1 MVDFKSIETFLW
13 VVTLGSFR
21 GAAQRLTLPS
31 PPSRSGSPSS
41 NAKWGEAVEP
51 RSPRGSPTPSG
62 RQLMVYAEKLIGLR
76 SEMMADVGDRSA
88 MRGVMRL
95 GVAETIVHT
104 WLSRLIKSVNTAY
117 PNLSL
122 EIEVDITPNLSAR
135 LLAQEIELAFV
146 LGPLSASSVRNRSA
160 VRLSDR
166 LSGQPRTRPR
176 RGSLTVHDLAKFPII
191 TFPRKTQ
198 PYEIVRSL
206 FNRPDLP
213 PIRLHASASLA
224 TVIHMAIEGLGIAV
238 IPTAIVE
245 NELAARAVATA
256 LDRSENLAAD
266 VFGELAGIPRY
277 DRGRARRRSRRP
289 KSRGRAPRLTCRRRR
304 VIEKQPP
311 YPKVWEQPHEPHR
324 VQSADTIPPGSGTR
338 FTKPRNSAPHPRAE
352 CGG

>member
-21 GAAQRLTLPS
+21 GAAQRLNTTQPAISQRIAQLE
-31 PPSRSGSPSS
+31 REIGVKLL
-41 NAKWGEAVEP
+41 NRDHRVA
-51 RSPRGSPTPSG
+51 SPTTSG

-76 SEMMADVGDRSA
+76 SEMMAEVGDRSS

-146 LGPLSASSVRNRSA
+146 LGPLSASSVRNRALCDYPIGFLASPA
-160 VRLSDR
+160 LG
-166 LSGQPRTRPR
+166 LGN
-176 RGSLTVHDLAKFPII
+176 GALTVHDLAKFPII

-245 NELAARAVATA
+245 NELADGRLQLLSTDLKISPLTFSASWLASPDTVAVELVA
-256 LDRSENLAAD
+256 
-266 VFGELAGIPRY
+266 GLAGTIAQSSALVDVPPP
-277 DRGRARRRSRRP
+277 AR
-289 KSRGRAPRLTCRRRR
+289 
-304 VIEKQPP
+304 
-311 YPKVWEQPHEPHR
+311 H
-324 VQSADTIPPGSGTR
+324 
-338 FTKPRNSAPHPRAE
+338 
-352 CGG
+352 

>member
-1 MVDFKSIETFLW
+1 MVDFNSRETFLW

-21 GAAQRLTLPS
+21 GAAQRLNTTQPAISQRIAQLE
-31 PPSRSGSPSS
+31 REMGVKLL
-41 NAKWGEAVEP
+41 NRDHRAA
-51 RSPRGSPTPSG
+51 SPTPSG

-104 WLSRLIKSVNTAY
+104 WLPRLIKSVNTAY

-146 LGPLSASSVRNRSA
+146 VGPLSASSVHNRALCDYPIGFLASPA
-160 VRLSDR
+160 LG
-166 LSGQPRTRPR
+166 LGGGT
-176 RGSLTVHDLAKFPII
+176 LTVHDLAKFPII

-245 NELAARAVATA
+245 NELADGRLQLLATDLKISPLTFSASWLESPDTVAVELVA
-256 LDRSENLAAD
+256 
-266 VFGELAGIPRY
+266 GLAGQIA
-277 DRGRARRRSRRP
+277 RGSALVDAPPSAR
-289 KSRGRAPRLTCRRRR
+289 
-304 VIEKQPP
+304 
-311 YPKVWEQPHEPHR
+311 H
-324 VQSADTIPPGSGTR
+324 
-338 FTKPRNSAPHPRAE
+338 
-352 CGG
+352 

>member
-21 GAAQRLTLPS
+21 GAAQRLNTTQPAISQRIAQLEREMGVKLL
-31 PPSRSGSPSS
+31 SREHRI
-41 NAKWGEAVEP
+41 A
-51 RSPRGSPTPSG
+51 SPTPSG

-76 SEMMADVGDRSA
+76 SEMMAEVGDRSA

-146 LGPLSASSVRNRSA
+146 LGPLSVSSVRNRPLCDYPIGFLASPS
-160 VRLSDR
+160 LG
-166 LSGQPRTRPR
+166 LGNGP
-176 RGSLTVHDLAKFPII
+176 LTVHDLAKFPII

-206 FNRPDLP
+206 FNRPELP

-245 NELAARAVATA
+245 NELADGRLQLLSTDLEISPLTFSASWLASPDTVAVE
-256 LDRSENLAAD
+256 LVAD
-266 VFGELAGIPRY
+266 LAGKIAQSSALV
-277 DRGRARRRSRRP
+277 D
-289 KSRGRAPRLTCRRRR
+289 APPLAG
-304 VIEKQPP
+304 
-311 YPKVWEQPHEPHR
+311 H
-324 VQSADTIPPGSGTR
+324 
-338 FTKPRNSAPHPRAE
+338 
-352 CGG
+352 

>member
-21 GAAQRLTLPS
+21 GAAQRLTPTERAFSQRIPQLEREMGDKLL
-31 PPSRSGSPSS
+31 SREHRM
-41 NAKWGEAVEP
+41 A
-51 RSPRGSPTPSG
+51 SPTPSG

-76 SEMMADVGDRSA
+76 SEMMAEVGDRSA
-88 MRGVMRL
+88 MRGVLRL

-104 WLSRLIKSVNTAY
+104 WLSRLIKSVNIAY

-135 LLAQEIELAFV
+135 LLAQDIELAFV
-146 LGPLSASSVRNRSA
+146 LGPLSAAGVCNRVLCDYPIGFLASPA
-160 VRLSDR
+160 LG
-166 LSGQPRTRPR
+166 LGNRP
-176 RGSLTVHDLAKFPII
+176 LTVEDLAKFPII

-238 IPTAIVE
+238 IPTAIIE
-245 NELAARAVATA
+245 NELADGRLQLLATDLKISPLTFSASWLASPDTVAVE
-256 LDRSENLAAD
+256 LVAD
-266 VFGELAGIPRY
+266 LAGKIAQSSALVDVPLP
-277 DRGRARRRSRRP
+277 AR
-289 KSRGRAPRLTCRRRR
+289 
-304 VIEKQPP
+304 
-311 YPKVWEQPHEPHR
+311 H
-324 VQSADTIPPGSGTR
+324 
-338 FTKPRNSAPHPRAE
+338 
-352 CGG
+352 

>member
-21 GAAQRLTLPS
+21 GAAQRLNTTQPAISQRIAQLEREMGVKLL
-31 PPSRSGSPSS
+31 SREHRM
-41 NAKWGEAVEP
+41 A
-51 RSPRGSPTPSG
+51 SPTPSG

-76 SEMMADVGDRSA
+76 SEMMAEVGDRSA
-88 MRGVMRL
+88 TRGVMRL

-104 WLSRLIKSVNTAY
+104 WLPRLIKSVNAAY

-146 LGPLSASSVRNRSA
+146 VGPLSAAGMRNRILCDYPIGFLASPALGLGSA
-160 VRLSDR
+160 
-166 LSGQPRTRPR
+166 P
-176 RGSLTVHDLAKFPII
+176 LTVHDLAKFPII

-245 NELAARAVATA
+245 NELADGRLQLLSTDLKISPLTFSASWLASPDTVAVE
-256 LDRSENLAAD
+256 LVAD
-266 VFGELAGIPRY
+266 LAGKIAQSSALVDAPAL
-277 DRGRARRRSRRP
+277 AR
-289 KSRGRAPRLTCRRRR
+289 
-304 VIEKQPP
+304 
-311 YPKVWEQPHEPHR
+311 H
-324 VQSADTIPPGSGTR
+324 
-338 FTKPRNSAPHPRAE
+338 
-352 CGG
+352 